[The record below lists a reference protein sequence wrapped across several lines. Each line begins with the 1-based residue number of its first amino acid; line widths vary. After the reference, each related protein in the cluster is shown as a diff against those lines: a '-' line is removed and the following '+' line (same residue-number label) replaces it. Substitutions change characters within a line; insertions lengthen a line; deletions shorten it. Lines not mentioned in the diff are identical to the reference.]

1 MNNLLQR
8 SVAALNSLQTNAS
21 VLEQVRQERRARG
34 RLHSA
39 ELSKMLQ
46 YLERTGL
53 KVEDLDRMNAIHVTG
68 TKGKV

>member
-1 MNNLLQR
+1 MNNRILQR

-53 KVEDLDRMNAIHVTG
+53 KV
-68 TKGKV
+68 

>member
-39 ELSKMLQ
+39 ELSKMFQ

-53 KVEDLDRMNAIHVTG
+53 KVRSNGGNTCHLYMFCR
-68 TKGKV
+68 